1 MSVFFLLSL
10 HPLMLL
16 LSQGEVK
23 VEEPGSCCPICK
35 KQFSGL
41 YNSAV
46 KIIDISLILK

>member
-1 MSVFFLLSL
+1 M
-10 HPLMLL
+10 L

-23 VEEPGSCCPICK
+23 VEEPGNCCPICK

-46 KIIDISLILK
+46 KMIDISLIEILG